1 MSQLTFHLT
10 LNSFFIH
17 IKANMTRQAFIA
29 FTFIAMIAIIILAD
43 SLGSAVAIVS
53 LVASFF
59 VICSIGAKMGRSAD
73 LASSA
78 VAASD
83 AGAPTESA
91 DTTHGQD
98 EPIEPIESSNT
109 DLFADSTT
117 EESMYGSDY
126 AQMRSY
132 VTSYKSPA
140 GTPLALKTASE
151 CVRDADTRVAQIG
164 AQRTRDKAS
173 MDGAVVKDANYW
185 RAWYG
190 DELYQAEKAPWW
202 GQASY

>member
-1 MSQLTFHLT
+1 
-10 LNSFFIH
+10 
-17 IKANMTRQAFIA
+17 MTRQAFIA

-59 VICSIGAKMGRSAD
+59 VICSIGAKMGRPADSASTS
-73 LASSA
+73 AST
-78 VAASD
+78 SD
-83 AGAPTESA
+83 GATNIPADTPADTPAESA
-91 DTTHGQD
+91 PA
-98 EPIEPIESSNT
+98 ENT

-151 CVRDADTRVAQIG
+151 CVRDADTRVAQVG

-173 MDGAVVKDANYW
+173 MDGAVLKDANYW

-202 GQASY
+202 GQAAY

>member
-1 MSQLTFHLT
+1 
-10 LNSFFIH
+10 
-17 IKANMTRQAFIA
+17 MTRQAFIA

-59 VICSIGAKMGRSAD
+59 VICSIGAKMGRPAD
-73 LASSA
+73 AS
-78 VAASD
+78 VGASTHQDTPVD
-83 AGAPTESA
+83 APA
-91 DTTHGQD
+91 DTATDMPTSHETQSA
-98 EPIEPIESSNT
+98 ESSNT

-132 VTSYKSPA
+132 VTSYKSSA

-151 CVRDADTRVAQIG
+151 CVRDVDTRAAQIG

-202 GQASY
+202 GQAAY

>member
-1 MSQLTFHLT
+1 
-10 LNSFFIH
+10 
-17 IKANMTRQAFIA
+17 MTRQAFIA

-59 VICSIGAKMGRSAD
+59 VICSIGAKMGRPADSAGD
-73 LASSA
+73 TVDASNVDTPS
-78 VAASD
+78 
-83 AGAPTESA
+83 GAPTDA
-91 DTTHGQD
+91 AHGQD
-98 EPIEPIESSNT
+98 SAGESNT

-202 GQASY
+202 GQAAY